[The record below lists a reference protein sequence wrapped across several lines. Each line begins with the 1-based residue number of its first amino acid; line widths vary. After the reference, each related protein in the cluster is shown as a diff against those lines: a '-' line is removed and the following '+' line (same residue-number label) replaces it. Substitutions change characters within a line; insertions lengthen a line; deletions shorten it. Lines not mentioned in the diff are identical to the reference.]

1 MNHWLRTRAV
11 LLAGCA
17 VFGGATLAGCG
28 SSPPTRFYVL
38 NQIAPQ
44 ATPAA
49 AAAAANDH
57 LPVSLGSVDIAPE
70 LDRPQLITHVGAN
83 AVHVAES
90 DHWAAPLDAQIRRTL
105 LQDLAARLP
114 PGGIVE
120 AGQSPTGAAS
130 HSLSITLNDF
140 YGDQSC
146 AVTLHATWSLGGAK
160 GPPRFGQEQV
170 QIPGSAPPCTAELPA
185 AMSRALA
192 QLSDRL
198 AAVIL
203 GG

>member
-1 MNHWLRTRAV
+1 MSQPLRIRVTLLGGCVV
-11 LLAGCA
+11 LACA
-17 VFGGATLAGCG
+17 SLAGCG

-44 ATPAA
+44 AAPPAA
-49 AAAAANDH
+49 AAAASGQ
-57 LPVSLGSVDIAPE
+57 LPVSVGSVDIAPE
-70 LDRPQLITHVGAN
+70 LDRPQLLTHVGAN

-90 DHWAAPLDAQIRRTL
+90 DVWAAPLDTQIRRTL
-105 LQDLAARLP
+105 IEDLTARLP
-114 PGGIVE
+114 PGSV
-120 AGQSPTGAAS
+120 ADPGQSPTGAAV
-130 HSLSITLNDF
+130 HSLSVTLNDF

-146 AVTLHATWSLGGAK
+146 AVTLHATWSLTGAK
-160 GPPRFGQEQV
+160 GPPRFGQEQL
-170 QIPGSAPPCTAELPA
+170 QIPGGTPPCTAELPA

-203 GG
+203 GS

>member
-1 MNHWLRTRAV
+1 MSRRRRPRAT
-11 LLAGCA
+11 LLGACA
-17 VFGGATLAGCG
+17 VFGCAWLAGCG

-38 NQIAPQ
+38 NEIAPQ
-44 ATPAA
+44 AAPPAA
-49 AAAAANDH
+49 AASANGQ

-90 DHWAAPLDAQIRRTL
+90 DRWAAPLDAQIRRTL
-105 LQDLAARLP
+105 VEDLAARLP
-114 PGGIVE
+114 PGGIAE
-120 AGQSPTGAAS
+120 PGQSPTGAAA
-130 HSLSITLNDF
+130 HSLSLTLNDF

-146 AVTLHATWSLGGAK
+146 VVTLHATWSLTSAK

-170 QIPGSAPPCTAELPA
+170 QIAGGAPPCTAELPA